1 MLDNI
6 DKPIEVTSNT
16 IPIAAGL
23 RYALVMLGTF
33 AVGRGWVPQE
43 NIEGIVTTVLTVG
56 TALYGLY
63 RTYRNKQK
71 LVVAADAAPN
81 SVARVV

>member
-1 MLDNI
+1 MADTNQI
-6 DKPIEVTSNT
+6 QVTSGT
-16 IPIAAGL
+16 LPLAAAI

-33 AVGRGWVPQE
+33 AVGRGWVPAD
-43 NIEGIVTTVLTVG
+43 NIEGIITTVLTVG

-71 LVVAADAAPN
+71 LIVTADAAPDR
-81 SVARVV
+81 VAKVV